1 VDYLSESWVMAT
13 IKDVAKKAGVSV
25 STASYALNNVPH
37 VHPETRK
44 RVLEIAASINY
55 HPSASARNLKTKR
68 TNNIGVFVYGFS
80 GPVFSEILE
89 GINHVVHQHGLN
101 ILVSSGKSSSI
112 MLKEKQVDA
121 AIIFDSSFD
130 RSVIMQYA
138 KLAPVVVL
146 DTYLKGKNIYA
157 SVIDND
163 LLVHQLIR
171 QMINQGYQQFV
182 YVAGPKDAFNNKE
195 RYKGYLQALQEANLK
210 SLRYFS
216 GDFTIPSGYQ
226 AGQQIVKMKPLPD
239 FVYCA
244 NDEMALGVI
253 QALHEANIAIPNT
266 IGVAGFDGSYL
277 NNQYIKPSLTTITIN
292 HYAWGQS
299 SALFLIQALQ
309 KGEPIKGVSKP
320 IGEIMIKEST

>member
-1 VDYLSESWVMAT
+1 MPT

-25 STASYALNNVPH
+25 STASYALNNIPH
-37 VHPETRK
+37 VHPDTKK
-44 RVLEIAASINY
+44 RVLAVAASINY

-80 GPVFSEILE
+80 GPVFSELLE
-89 GINHVVHQHGLN
+89 GINHVVHQHGFN

-130 RSVIMQYA
+130 RSLIMQFA
-138 KLAPVVVL
+138 KTSPIVVL
-146 DTYLKGKNIYA
+146 DTYLKGRNIYS

-163 LLVHQLIR
+163 LLVQQLIR

-182 YVAGPKDAFNNKE
+182 YVAGPKEAFNNKE
-195 RYKGYLQALQEANLK
+195 RYKGYLKALEESSLK
-210 SLRYFS
+210 SMQAFP
-216 GDFTIPSGYQ
+216 GDFTIPSGFN
-226 AGQQIVKMKPLPD
+226 AGLAIVKMKPLPD

-253 QALHEANIAIPNT
+253 QALTQHGLRVPED

-277 NNQYIKPSLTTITIN
+277 NNEYIKPSLTTISIN

-299 SALFLIQALQ
+299 SALFLIEALK
-309 KGEPIKGVSKP
+309 KGEQVKGVSKP
-320 IGEIMIKEST
+320 IGDIMIKEST

>member
-1 VDYLSESWVMAT
+1 MAT
-13 IKDVAKKAGVSV
+13 IKDVARKAGVSI

-44 RVLEIAASINY
+44 RVMEVAEAINY
-55 HPSASARNLKTKR
+55 HPNASARNLKTKK

-89 GINHVVHQHGLN
+89 GINHVVHEHGFN

-130 RSVIMQYA
+130 RRVIIQYA
-138 KLAPVVVL
+138 KVSPVVVL
-146 DTYLKGKNIYA
+146 DTYLKGKNIFP

-163 LLVHQLIR
+163 LLVQQLIR
-171 QMINQGYQQFV
+171 QMINQGYQRFV
-182 YVAGPKDAFNNKE
+182 YVAGPKEAFNNKE
-195 RYKGYLQALQEANLK
+195 RYKGYLQALQEAGLK
-210 SLRYFS
+210 SLQYFH

-226 AGQQIVKMKPLPD
+226 AGLQIAKMKPLPD

-244 NDEMALGVI
+244 NDEMALGVM
-253 QALHEANIAIPNT
+253 QACREQGLSIPDT
-266 IGVAGFDGSYL
+266 IGIAGFDGSYL
-277 NNQYIKPSLTTITIN
+277 NNSYVKPTLTTITIN

-299 SALFLIQALQ
+299 SALFLIDALR
-309 KGEPIKGVSKP
+309 KGDVIKGISKP
-320 IGEIMIKEST
+320 MGEIMIREST

>member
-1 VDYLSESWVMAT
+1 MPT

-25 STASYALNNVPH
+25 STASYALNNIPH
-37 VHPETRK
+37 VHPDTKK
-44 RVLEIAASINY
+44 RVLAVAASINY

-80 GPVFSEILE
+80 GPVFSELLE
-89 GINHVVHQHGLN
+89 GINHVVHQHGFN

-130 RSVIMQYA
+130 RSLIMQFA
-138 KLAPVVVL
+138 KTSPIVVL
-146 DTYLKGKNIYA
+146 DTYLKGKNIYS

-163 LLVHQLIR
+163 LLVQQLIR

-195 RYKGYLQALQEANLK
+195 RYKGYLKALEESSLK
-210 SLRYFS
+210 SMQAFP
-216 GDFTIPSGYQ
+216 GDFTIPSGFN
-226 AGQQIVKMKPLPD
+226 AGLAIVKMKPLPD

-253 QALHEANIAIPNT
+253 QALTQHGLRVPED

-277 NNQYIKPSLTTITIN
+277 HNEYIKPSLTTISIN

-299 SALFLIQALQ
+299 SALFLIEALK
-309 KGEPIKGVSKP
+309 KGEQVKGVSKP
-320 IGEIMIKEST
+320 IGDIMIKEST